1 MAQFCCFAV
10 VNCEPGQYKMAHDAV
25 PCMFHTPVSSFASFA
40 PQSLAPLGRAQ
51 TWSTTLLRHSSTATT
66 NQISSS
72 SYLNLVKHD
81 RSSTAPSG
89 SDRSSTDV
97 KKCIFDYHPQQTQR
111 RRYISSR
118 LSHKRP
124 LFEEDFVHDEAE
136 NNSDNSTTSH
146 SAPMLR
152 RRVRD
157 TSNNSS
163 TSLLRSSST
172 RSAVATAL
180 RRAANK
186 AEIDG
191 YLNKI
196 QQCMRSQSLQ
206 SRQLALS
213 QKNRMFGGG
222 IGETSR
228 GKRRRVHVGDD
239 QLMSNQERR
248 SNSIAP
254 SFLPPSRHLPR
265 VGTRSL
271 STTSQAARSQ
281 KTAGKSQSGFSSII
295 SSTISSTSSSASN
308 VSQFLFDAVG
318 NKKMQDSRKRTEK
331 YMARLEPLMAASRR
345 IESSGSS
352 VMQGWGG
359 SNSGGGK
366 KF

>member
-1 MAQFCCFAV
+1 M
-10 VNCEPGQYKMAHDAV
+10 DAV

-51 TWSTTLLRHSSTATT
+51 TWSTTLLRHSSTASTASTATTT
-66 NQISSS
+66 N
-72 SYLNLVKHD
+72 LNLVKHD
-81 RSSTAPSG
+81 RSSSTAPSG

-136 NNSDNSTTSH
+136 NNSTTSH

-157 TSNNSS
+157 TSTNSS

-213 QKNRMFGGG
+213 QKYRMFGGG

-254 SFLPPSRHLPR
+254 SLLPPSRYLPG

-281 KTAGKSQSGFSSII
+281 KTAGNHTSSHSGFSSII
-295 SSTISSTSSSASN
+295 SSTISSTSSSASS

-345 IESSGSS
+345 IQSSGSS

>member
-1 MAQFCCFAV
+1 
-10 VNCEPGQYKMAHDAV
+10 
-25 PCMFHTPVSSFASFA
+25 
-40 PQSLAPLGRAQ
+40 
-51 TWSTTLLRHSSTATT
+51 
-66 NQISSS
+66 
-72 SYLNLVKHD
+72 
-81 RSSTAPSG
+81 
-89 SDRSSTDV
+89 
-97 KKCIFDYHPQQTQR
+97 
-111 RRYISSR
+111 
-118 LSHKRP
+118 
-124 LFEEDFVHDEAE
+124 
-136 NNSDNSTTSH
+136 
-146 SAPMLR
+146 
-152 RRVRD
+152 
-157 TSNNSS
+157 
-163 TSLLRSSST
+163 
-172 RSAVATAL
+172 
-180 RRAANK
+180 
-186 AEIDG
+186 
-191 YLNKI
+191 
-196 QQCMRSQSLQ
+196 MRSQSLQ

-213 QKNRMFGGG
+213 QKYRMFGGG

-254 SFLPPSRHLPR
+254 SLLPPSRHLPR

-281 KTAGKSQSGFSSII
+281 KTAGGNHTSSQSGFSSII
-295 SSTISSTSSSASN
+295 SSTISSTSSSATN

-345 IESSGSS
+345 IQSSG